1 MAKRLRVKFTDPEGV
16 FYEIKIS
23 DPNYTSTFVRE
34 VQGTAV
40 LDYPKVDTMGI
51 LRGSVLKMQLEASVD
66 IQYYSFLYNTVGDA
80 QLGVEL
86 FRDNEI
92 FWRGFIKPNGIVESF
107 VNDYWII
114 NVQAIDGLGY
124 LENTQFLDPDGFIY
138 SGPVSEID
146 LLTRCLQL
154 TGQTMNF
161 RLYDFNIYFTTNDK
175 VFPSIANTPITD
187 TYVNTDRYKQTDQEK
202 SAFTAKEVLE
212 SILKKY
218 GAYVV
223 QENGYWNVIRL
234 IDYFSEE
241 TSLRYFEYDYLG
253 VYTGNTEIPNRVQ
266 VLGSQIN
273 GFYPHH
279 ANANQQKY
287 YNVALGSYKVY
298 YEHGFIESILKNT
311 NLYFNNTSGDI
322 DFWQIT
328 NNQEDNFTYELIDGN
343 YIATWKSYYD
353 TNQLALETTVNQ
365 KVSQSDIL
373 TIKANVNFGVTPTT
387 DLEHRA
393 IVTLISPNGIYYLN
407 ENNPAQWESE
417 EKAIRFFYIER
428 TYVGESREGV
438 QQFQVKTEGCPEDGL
453 INVHFFLPS
462 TSSFFSIPGSYTR
475 INSFSISGEQLGIK
489 GESFT
494 ATRGLEV
501 INGRRKITTV
511 VELTENIYVADNN
524 SDIYIGG
531 LEDIATDNTIF
542 WSKKIVNGQINVAQQ
557 LPLLEWMVRDRLQ
570 ISSGNAL
577 TFSGGIYG
585 YLPYLGITTIDNVG
599 TETEPPTPHKF
610 MTTKYTYNLALNITS
625 VEFQRVFDQ
634 IIDNDMK
641 TTGKVLEG
649 VTVVRPSVVG

>member
-40 LDYPKVDTMGI
+40 LDYPKVDTMDI

-92 FWRGFIKPNGIVESF
+92 FWRGFIKPDGIVESF

-124 LENTQFLDPDGFIY
+124 LDNTQFLDSDGFIY

-175 VFPSIANTPITD
+175 VNPSIANTPITD
-187 TYVNTDRYKQTDQEK
+187 TYVNTDRYRQTDQEK

-298 YEHGFIESILKNT
+298 YEYAFVESIMLNS
-311 NLYFNNTSGDI
+311 NILFNDNVGDI
-322 DFWQIT
+322 DFWNIINGRESLFRFNLVGSKYVADFLTQVD
-328 NNQEDNFTYELIDGN
+328 EDWTALQSDQFQRVSKADVLTIEAETTYEVRNID
-343 YIATWKSYYD
+343 
-353 TNQLALETTVNQ
+353 TT
-365 KVSQSDIL
+365 
-373 TIKANVNFGVTPTT
+373 
-387 DLEHRA
+387 EHRA
-393 IVTLISPNGIYYLN
+393 FVKLHADDGLIYYLDDLT
-407 ENNPAQWESE
+407 PANWHIE
-417 EKAIRFFYIER
+417 ERAIRFFNINIGLSFNNRGTQSY
-428 TYVGESREGV
+428 TVNT
-438 QQFQVKTEGCPEDGL
+438 QGCPADGYL
-453 INVHFFLPS
+453 EVIFLMPS
-462 TSSFFSIPGSYTR
+462 FNGDDIGFSGFCRIDKFSITGGPT
-475 INSFSISGEQLGIK
+475 GIK

-494 ATRGLEV
+494 ATRGVEV
-501 INGRRKITTV
+501 ISGRRKITAV
-511 VELTENIYVADNN
+511 VELTENVYVGDNG

-531 LEDIATDNTIF
+531 IEDNTEANTVF
-542 WSKKIVNGQINVAQQ
+542 WSKKVVNGQINVAQQ

-585 YLPYLGITTIDNVG
+585 YLPYLGITTIDNVV

-641 TTGKVLEG
+641 TTGRVLEG